1 MILEYISKDG
11 SKTVHD
17 THERRYLPEPLRT
30 RAVEYLRTQLSEEVL
45 TEIRELHSEDP
56 DDWAI
61 PYHFG
66 TGMGIRNLL
75 RDVIKDDELP
85 PVMYGD
91 LAAQNWDDY
100 YVEVMEEAAGV

>member
-1 MILEYISKDG
+1 MIFKFLGKDG
-11 SKTVHD
+11 SETVHD

-30 RAVEYLRTQLSEEVL
+30 RAVEYLRAQLDDEVL
-45 TEIRELHSEDP
+45 AQIRKLHSEDP

-61 PYHFG
+61 PFHFG
-66 TGMGIRNLL
+66 SGMGIRNLL

-91 LAAQNWDDY
+91 LPAQNWDDY
-100 YVEVMEEAAGV
+100 YVEVMEEAASV